1 MQPDI
6 TREVVAT
13 DVTFDDYLE
22 RYAADHCEWVDGTVV
37 KLMPIEDRH
46 DDLYT
51 YLRKLFEAYFDFNP
65 IAFVRAEPWVMKL
78 PTRGREPDLMI
89 IMNDNPHPIHKTH
102 IDGPAD
108 IVVEI
113 LSPGNEGVD
122 LNDKFREYEQG
133 GVREYW
139 MVDHRCK
146 RPLFYRRNEEG
157 LFMMQLE
164 DDDGNYTT
172 PLLPKFKLHV
182 PTLWQEK
189 LPGILAVVEVVRQM
203 WEAED

>member
-22 RYAADHCEWVDGTVV
+22 HYAHDHCEWVDGTVV
-37 KLMPIEDRH
+37 KLMPIEARH
-46 DDLYT
+46 DDLYS

-78 PTRGREPDLMI
+78 PTRGRERDLMI
-89 IMNDNPHPIHKTH
+89 IMNDNPHHIYNTY

-113 LSPGNEGVD
+113 ISPGSEVTDMG
-122 LNDKFREYEQG
+122 DKFIEYEQG
-133 GVREYW
+133 GVQEYW
-139 MVDHRCK
+139 MVDHRRK
-146 RPLFYRRNEEG
+146 RTYFYRRDEEG
-157 LFMMQLE
+157 LFILQSE
-164 DDDGNYTT
+164 DDGGNYTT
-172 PLLPKFKLHV
+172 PLLPKFNLHV

-189 LPGILAVVEVVRQM
+189 LPNIFEVGETVRRM
-203 WEAED
+203 WEAEE